1 MLPFAPGAARE
12 LLRSDEQIMAGIG
25 NDPALITTRE
35 LPDPLTGP
43 AAITIRAGVNRRENA
58 HLSKIRLLIS
68 VWVPKAELLVDLTP
82 PILTDPEELSWD
94 LAVRAAEVLDMKR
107 LMGRGELFTFRGQQW
122 RGMWDGGPTTM
133 VDLERGPENPLYRS
147 VIEVVM
153 KMGS

>member
-12 LLRSDEQIMAGIG
+12 ILRTDEQIVEGIG

-35 LPDPLTGP
+35 LPDPLRGP
-43 AAITIRAGVNRRENA
+43 AMTIRAGVNRRENA
-58 HLSKIRLLIS
+58 SLSKIRLLIS
-68 VWVPKAELLVDLTP
+68 VWVPKAELLVDLAP
-82 PILTDPEELSWD
+82 PVLTDPEELSWN

-122 RGMWDGGPTTM
+122 RGQWDGGPTTM